1 MKNLPQAADKNAKSK
16 ARTKEKM
23 MMKKDELLVCVIK
36 VLNGQSFDRSLAK
49 SKHIQD

>member
-1 MKNLPQAADKNAKSK
+1 MKNLPQAADKNTKSK

-23 MMKKDELLVCVIK
+23 IKKKDEILVCVIK

>member
-1 MKNLPQAADKNAKSK
+1 MKNLPQAADKNTKSK
-16 ARTKEKM
+16 ARTKKEK
-23 MMKKDELLVCVIK
+23 MMKKDELLACVIK